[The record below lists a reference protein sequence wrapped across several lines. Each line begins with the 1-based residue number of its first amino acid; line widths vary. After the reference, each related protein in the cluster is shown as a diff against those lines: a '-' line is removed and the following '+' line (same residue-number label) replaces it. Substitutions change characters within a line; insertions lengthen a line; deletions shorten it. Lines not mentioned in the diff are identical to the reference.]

1 MAKGLFI
8 VVSAPSGT
16 GKSSICQRFMQS
28 CPEIKFSV
36 SYTSRPPRPNEVNGK
51 DYYFISREEFQ
62 VRIDQGEF
70 VEWVEN
76 YGNLYGSSLKTMD
89 GFLQNGQDLLL
100 DIEPQGAK
108 KIKQKFKGGI
118 YVFVLPP
125 SRTELL
131 NRLEGRGCETDEV
144 IQNRFEKA
152 ESELK
157 EVSWYDYVIFN
168 KDLDTAVN
176 QLISIYVAQKCKR
189 SRLQDEIKQ
198 VISETPIPKAK
209 HNGIGKLNNPA
220 KGGGFHTRD

>member
-8 VVSAPSGT
+8 VVSAPSGS
-16 GKSSICQRFMQS
+16 GKSSICQKLLQA

-62 VRIDQGEF
+62 ARIDQDEF

-76 YGNLYGSSLKTMD
+76 YGHLYGSSRKTMD
-89 GFLQNGQDLLL
+89 EFLQNGQDLLL
-100 DIEPQGAK
+100 DIEPRGAR
-108 KIKQKFKGGI
+108 KIKQKFKGGV

-125 SRTELL
+125 SRAELL
-131 NRLEGRGCETDEV
+131 KRLEERGCETDGV
-144 IQNRFEKA
+144 IQSRFDQA

-157 EVSWYDYVIFN
+157 EISWYNYIIFN

-176 QLISIYVAQKCKR
+176 QLISIYVAEKCKR
-189 SRLQDEIKQ
+189 SRLQREIKQ
-198 VISETPIPKAK
+198 VIKK
-209 HNGIGKLNNPA
+209 
-220 KGGGFHTRD
+220 